1 MPFTPTHAA
10 AVLPFLRTPLPAST
24 LVIGSMAP
32 DIPFYLPFDPGL
44 RTHTAAAVG
53 TTDVL
58 FGALAWLVWHGL
70 LAAPAL
76 WAAPRALHARLTAV
90 PLGVRVRLRDVRAV
104 LLTLVALAVGSAT
117 HVLWDEFTHAGRWGP
132 EVFPALGELWGPL
145 PGYRWLQHTSGLVG
159 GLLLLAWLVR
169 WWRRSPVRAMPE
181 HRAPWWPWVLLL
193 AVAGGCG
200 RYRSARRPRPRCG
213 RLRRRDLGWWRGPGR
228 RTAVRDG
235 VAPASSEHG
244 LTGRPAQRRATWLTV
259 DGEPG
264 CPVISQAD
272 HQCAQIISAQ
282 SMATVVSLM
291 PTSAE
296 MTRSPR
302 PTGARVRSFH

>member
-10 AVLPFLRTPLPAST
+10 AVLPFLQTPLPASA

-76 WAAPRALHARLTAV
+76 WAAPRALHARWTAV
-90 PLGVRVRLRDVRAV
+90 PLGVRVRLRGLRAV

-159 GLLLLAWLVR
+159 GVLLLAWLVR

-181 HRAPWWPWVLLL
+181 HRAPRWPWVLLL
-193 AVAGGCG
+193 AVAAGVGGTAALAAPDLGAAGYDGATWGGGAALVVGLLCATG
-200 RYRSARRPRPRCG
+200 WH
-213 RLRRRDLGWWRGPGR
+213 LRRRN
-228 RTAVRDG
+228 TA
-235 VAPASSEHG
+235 
-244 LTGRPAQRRATWLTV
+244 
-259 DGEPG
+259 
-264 CPVISQAD
+264 
-272 HQCAQIISAQ
+272 
-282 SMATVVSLM
+282 
-291 PTSAE
+291 
-296 MTRSPR
+296 
-302 PTGARVRSFH
+302 

>member
-90 PLGVRVRLRDVRAV
+90 PLGVRVRLRGLRAV

-117 HVLWDEFTHAGRWGP
+117 HVLWDEFTHPRRWGP
-132 EVFPALGELWGPL
+132 EHVPLLAEQWGPL
-145 PGYRWLQHTSGLVG
+145 AGYRWLQYATSVLGGVVLLV
-159 GLLLLAWLVR
+159 WFVR
-169 WWRRSPVRAMPE
+169 WWRRTPPRPGVRRPGVRWA
-181 HRAPWWPWVLLL
+181 WPLL
-193 AVAGGCG
+193 AAVGGTVGAVAAFPAPDPGAAVFAGATYGGG
-200 RYRSARRPRPRCG
+200 AA
-213 RLRRRDLGWWRGPGR
+213 L
-228 RTAVRDG
+228 G
-235 VAPASSEHG
+235 VALVLAAAWQVRHRHG
-244 LTGRPAQRRATWLTV
+244 
-259 DGEPG
+259 
-264 CPVISQAD
+264 
-272 HQCAQIISAQ
+272 
-282 SMATVVSLM
+282 
-291 PTSAE
+291 
-296 MTRSPR
+296 
-302 PTGARVRSFH
+302 